1 MEKELKKF
9 QEQTSLPR
17 AFHGYTFIE
26 VLVGITIVTLIFSFG
41 YVGFRDFAR
50 RQAITS
56 AVRNLKGELRLAQEQ
71 SLAGKK
77 PDDISCDS
85 PNTLQGY
92 YFRVTSPTTYE
103 IEALCTGGV
112 VDVKE
117 AEISSTLSLST
128 PTPNP
133 ILFKVLGQG
142 TNIASGDATI
152 TITLTASGE
161 SQDITISE
169 TGEIQ

>member
-1 MEKELKKF
+1 MKKELKKI
-9 QEQTSLPR
+9 QEEERPLGKSP
-17 AFHGYTFIE
+17 GYTFIE

-50 RQAITS
+50 RQTITS

-77 PDDISCDS
+77 PEDVNCDS

-92 YFRVTSPTTYE
+92 YFRITSPTTYE
-103 IEALCTGGV
+103 VEALCTGGV
-112 VDVKE
+112 VDVKQG
-117 AEISSTLSLST
+117 EISSTLSLST

-142 TNIASGDATI
+142 TNINSGSATI